1 MIKRA
6 LPVGVDNFEEIVESN
21 YYYVDKTL
29 LIKELLDKKG
39 KVNLFTRPRRFGK
52 SLNLSMLRYYF
63 ENVSVFNKD
72 NSSLFKNLKIMNAGE
87 EYVKEL
93 GKYPVISLSLKSA
106 KQPTF
111 DIAYH
116 ILNKRIQEE
125 YRYHDYLLVS
135 KALTKTEKCLYQQ
148 IYEGKVDYKSVC
160 ESIQFLSQCL
170 FKHHQQ
176 KVIILIDEYDVPLE
190 NAYFEE
196 KRGEKDFYRKMV
208 SFIRSL
214 FESALKTN
222 EVLQFAVVTG
232 CLRITKESIFTGL
245 NNLKTNSILTDNYG
259 EYFGFT
265 QAEVDEMLVAYH
277 QETKKELVKKWYN
290 GYRFGKTEVY
300 NPWSVINFVNSGESI
315 PKPYWSNTSS
325 NLLVK
330 DLIERADSVAK
341 REIEDLISGKTI
353 EKAVHEEITYEDMY
367 QTQDNLWNFLFFTG
381 YLKQVD
387 SRIVDED
394 TNVVKLTLP
403 NIEVRYVYKN
413 MILNWFEAKLK
424 NEKLTRLHRAIL
436 SGDCE
441 IITEEINKYL
451 SETISFYDQGES
463 FYQGFMLGLLKSMEN
478 TLVMSNRESG
488 NGRYDIVIKIPSVKT
503 YDQAIIL
510 ELKVAKSLKELETTS
525 QIALQQIEER
535 EYAKNLYDEGYEV
548 IGSYGVA
555 FFKKKCSIKFHL

>member
-1 MIKRA
+1 MVRYA
-6 LPVGVDNFEEIVESN
+6 LPVGVDNFEEIIESN
-21 YYYVDKTL
+21 YYYIDKTF

-63 ENVSVFNKD
+63 ENVSIFNKD
-72 NSSLFKNLKIMNAGE
+72 NSSLFKGLRIMDAGE
-87 EYVKEL
+87 NYIKEL
-93 GKYPVISLSLKSA
+93 GKYPVISLSLKSS

-111 DIAYH
+111 KMSYEVLQREIRREFERHKYVLDINFSRKY
-116 ILNKRIQEE
+116 
-125 YRYHDYLLVS
+125 D
-135 KALTKTEKCLYQQ
+135 
-148 IYEGKVDYKSVC
+148 
-160 ESIQFLSQCL
+160 FLSIL
-170 FKHHQQ
+170 EERDSAAVSAISLKILSEALYEYHQQ

-196 KRGEKDFYRKMV
+196 KHGERDFYRKMV

-265 QAEVDEMLVAYH
+265 QTEVDKMLVDYH
-277 QETKKELVKKWYN
+277 QEAKKELVKRWYN
-290 GYRFGKTEVY
+290 GYRFGSTEVY
-300 NPWSVINFVNSGESI
+300 NPWSVINFVDSGESI

-381 YLKQVD
+381 YLKQIG
-387 SRIVDED
+387 SRMED
-394 TNVVKLTLP
+394 RNILVNLAIP
-403 NIEVRYVYKN
+403 NEEVAYVYEN

-424 NEKLTRLHRAIL
+424 NAKLTKLHQAIL

-503 YDQAIIL
+503 YDQAIVL

-525 QIALQQIEER
+525 QKALQQIKER

-548 IGSYGVA
+548 IGSYGIA
-555 FFKKKCSIKFHL
+555 FFRKKCFVARS

>member
-1 MIKRA
+1 MVRRA
-6 LPVGVDNFEEIVESN
+6 LPVGVDNFEKLIGNN

-39 KVNLFTRPRRFGK
+39 DVNLFTRPRRFGK

-63 ENVSVFNKD
+63 ENVSIFNKD
-72 NSSLFKNLKIMNAGE
+72 NSSLFKGLKIMDAGE
-87 EYVKEL
+87 DYTKEL

-116 ILNKRIQEE
+116 LLFTRIQEE
-125 YRYHDYLLVS
+125 YYYHEYLLDS
-135 KALTKTEKCLYQQ
+135 SYLNEAQKDRYRLICN
-148 IYEGKVDYKSVC
+148 GKVDYKSVC

-196 KRGEKDFYRKMV
+196 KRGERDFYRKMV

-245 NNLKTNSILTDNYG
+245 NNLTTNSILTDNYG

-265 QAEVDEMLVAYH
+265 QTEVDKMLVDYH
-277 QETKKELVKKWYN
+277 QEAKKELVKSWYN
-290 GYRFGKTEVY
+290 GYRFGSTEVY
-300 NPWSVINFVNSGESI
+300 NPWSVINFVDSGESI

-381 YLKQVD
+381 YLKQIG
-387 SRIVDED
+387 SRMED
-394 TNVVKLTLP
+394 RNILVNLAIP
-403 NIEVRYVYKN
+403 NEEVAYVYEN
-413 MILNWFEAKLK
+413 MILNWFETRLKNAKLT
-424 NEKLTRLHRAIL
+424 KLHQAIL

-525 QIALQQIEER
+525 QKALQQIEER

-555 FFKKKCSIKFHL
+555 FFRKKCFLVKD